1 MKVIELRFRSEDL
14 HRSYHSSLWP
24 ICVPYLLILDY
35 TLLIHSIEGSYDQT
49 RSHFSN
55 FYSLRTVDVD
65 GDGDFDIVP
74 DHYANWGSI
83 PYVNNLFWEKV
94 GNKFIRRI
102 N

>member
-1 MKVIELRFRSEDL
+1 MSNPILALIPSGYKNGKV
-14 HRSYHSSLWP
+14 
-24 ICVPYLLILDY
+24 
-35 TLLIHSIEGSYDQT
+35 
-49 RSHFSN
+49 
-55 FYSLRTVDVD
+55 YSVLPVD